1 MKRIVAPAV
10 LAAALV
16 VIGGGVAVASD
27 AKPEDVIEFRQ
38 GVYKV
43 IGWHFGPLGAMAK
56 GDIPFD
62 RDLAVKNSE
71 IVETMSRIAPDA
83 FIAGSDVGE
92 TRAKSGIWSDADG
105 FRAAMERFQKEA
117 RTLAEVSKSGDFR
130 AVRAQVG
137 ETGKA
142 CKACHDDFRKDRR
155 R

>member
-10 LAAALV
+10 LAAAAVLL
-16 VIGGGVAVASD
+16 GGGVAIANEPK
-27 AKPEDVIEFRQ
+27 AEDVIDFRK

-71 IVETMSRIAPDA
+71 IVATMSRVAPDA
-83 FIAGSDVGE
+83 FIPGTDVGD
-92 TRAKSGIWSDADG
+92 TRAKSEIWSDEAG
-105 FRAAMERFQKEA
+105 FRTAMERFQKEA
-117 RTLAEVSKSGDFR
+117 DTLAQVSKDGDFR

-155 R
+155 

>member
-1 MKRIVAPAV
+1 MKRIVAPVV
-10 LAAALV
+10 LAAAAAV
-16 VIGGGVAVASD
+16 FGGGAAVASD
-27 AKPEDVIEFRQ
+27 AKPEDVVDFRQ

-71 IVETMSRIAPDA
+71 IVATMSRVAPDA
-83 FIAGSDVGE
+83 FVAGSDVGD
-92 TRAKSGIWSDADG
+92 TRAKPEIWRDADG
-105 FRAAMERFQKEA
+105 FRSAMERFQKEA
-117 RTLAEVSKSGDFR
+117 QKLADVSKSGDFS

-155 R
+155 

>member
-1 MKRIVAPAV
+1 MKRIVAPVV
-10 LAAALV
+10 LAAAAAV
-16 VIGGGVAVASD
+16 FGGGAAVASD
-27 AKPEDVIEFRQ
+27 AKPEDVVDFRQ

-71 IVETMSRIAPDA
+71 IVATMSRVAPDA
-83 FIAGSDVGE
+83 FVAGSDVGE
-92 TRAKSGIWSDADG
+92 TRAKPEIWRDADG
-105 FRAAMERFQKEA
+105 FRSAMERFQKEA
-117 RTLAEVSKSGDFR
+117 QKLADVSKSGDFS

-155 R
+155 